1 MAELKFDFKKEYKSI
16 YLQKTAP
23 VLVDVPPMTYLC
35 VDGKGDPNTSREYKD
50 ALAVLYGLSYTIKMS
65 KMDGSQPQGYFDYV
79 VPPLEGLWWMEKRE
93 GFDGI
98 HITDKSCFC
107 WTSMIGLPSF
117 VSRQVLEQAKEKLH
131 KKNPDLDLSHARME
145 TLTEGLCAQIMHL
158 GPYDGEPDTIRQM
171 QAFLEAE
178 GYITD
183 INETRKHHEI
193 YFNDPRK
200 TAPEKLKTIIR
211 HPVKIRI

>member
-117 VSRQVLEQAKEKLH
+117 ISRQVLEQAKEKLH

>member
-158 GPYDGEPDTIRQM
+158 GPYDGEPGTIRQM

-183 INETRKHHEI
+183 INEPRKHHEI

>member
-65 KMDGSQPQGYFDYV
+65 KMDGFQPQGYFDYV

-158 GPYDGEPDTIRQM
+158 GPYDGEPGTIRQM

>member
-1 MAELKFDFKKEYKSI
+1 MAESKFDFKKEYKSM

-23 VLVDVPPMTYLC
+23 VLVDVLPMTYLC
-35 VDGKGDPNTSREYKD
+35 VDGKGDPNTSGEYKD

-79 VPPLEGLWWMEKRE
+79 VPPLEGLWWMENRE

-98 HITDKSCFC
+98 HITDKSRFL

-117 VSRQVLEQAKEKLH
+117 VNSQVLEQAKEKLH
-131 KKNPDLDLSHARME
+131 KKNPALDLSRARME

-158 GPYDGEPDTIRQM
+158 GSYDEEPDTIRRM

>member
-117 VSRQVLEQAKEKLH
+117 VSRQVLEQAKEKL
-131 KKNPDLDLSHARME
+131 DLSHARME

-158 GPYDGEPDTIRQM
+158 GPYDGEPGTIRQM

>member
-158 GPYDGEPDTIRQM
+158 GPYDGEPDTIWQM

>member
-1 MAELKFDFKKEYKSI
+1 
-16 YLQKTAP
+16 
-23 VLVDVPPMTYLC
+23 
-35 VDGKGDPNTSREYKD
+35 
-50 ALAVLYGLSYTIKMS
+50 
-65 KMDGSQPQGYFDYV
+65 
-79 VPPLEGLWWMEKRE
+79 
-93 GFDGI
+93 
-98 HITDKSCFC
+98 
-107 WTSMIGLPSF
+107 MIGLPSF

-158 GPYDGEPDTIRQM
+158 GPYDGEPGTIRQM